1 MGITM
6 VSATEES
13 VVDNEYLMSK
23 AQDIIDATGTGA
35 KVKHVNRFL
44 GKDKYGH
51 VRAGVVKAELQST

>member
-35 KVKHVNRFL
+35 KVKHVKRFP
-44 GKDKYGH
+44 GKY
-51 VRAGVVKAELQST
+51 